1 MNRGLLKLA
10 LWLMLLLSALMAGG
24 CASQSARM
32 DRDEGVRAGIDDMNA
47 PRLKRL
53 GDRFQKAG
61 DLQSALQ
68 FYRQA
73 QLKAPNDPD
82 IDTALGEIFLAIGER
97 ERARTALEQALLKKP
112 DHEAATLALAG
123 LLIGDGQFDRSEKLI
138 LKLHD
143 AGRDSARSYNLL
155 AVSLDLKAQHDAA
168 RLAYAEGLL
177 RAPDDADILS
187 NLALSM
193 ALSGEYAAARDLL
206 QATDRPEANSRVVDE
221 NLALIAAMEGR
232 PDEAQRLAVK
242 ALNAEQARRNAPFY
256 ARLGDLSGRALA
268 SAVFLGQLPYDD
280 GAKEAA
286 SPEID
291 RSETD
296 RSEIDSPEINGSA
309 EVKLDPPKKP
319 VPIAP
324 EKKPEPAPASVKPAK
339 TTSEAVPEYHLQLGT
354 FSSLERVEKAWSL
367 VNALPTL
374 AGFKPYYAEGRFK
387 DLKTVWRL
395 LTGPVKGYSAGK
407 AICAELHEQSAECT
421 VMPFVENLKPLEVT
435 ENIGLQP

>member
-1 MNRGLLKLA
+1 MNRVLLKLA
-10 LWLMLLLSALMAGG
+10 LGVMLLSSALMAGG

-32 DRDEGVRAGIDDMNA
+32 DRDEGVRAGIDDMTA

-73 QLKAPNDPD
+73 QLKAPDDPD
-82 IDTALGEIFLAIGER
+82 IDAALGEIFLAIGER
-97 ERARTALEQALLKKP
+97 ERARTALEQALLKQP

-206 QATDRPEANSRVVDE
+206 QATDNPDANSRLVDE

-232 PDEAQRLAVK
+232 PDEAQRLAAK

-280 GAKEAA
+280 EANEAA
-286 SPEID
+286 SP
-291 RSETD
+291 ETD
-296 RSEIDSPEINGSA
+296 RSEIDSLEINGSA
-309 EVKLDPPKKP
+309 EVKPDPPKKP
-319 VPIAP
+319 ESIAP
-324 EKKPEPAPASVKPAK
+324 EKKPEPAPASVKSAE
-339 TTSEAVPEYHLQLGT
+339 TTNEAIPDYHLQLGT
-354 FSSLERVEKAWSL
+354 FSSLERAEKAWNM
-367 VNALPTL
+367 VNALPSL

-407 AICAELHEQSAECT
+407 AICAKLHEQNAECT
-421 VMPFVENLKPLEVT
+421 VMPFVEDLRPLEAT